1 MAFESRAIELK
12 KDSLEAMA
20 MATAGTP
27 SVRLWDDVAR
37 AYATGVPQV
46 RRPRRNVIPSDDE
59 DQGTPTEPS
68 IDSMPPPFHAKANYA
83 DVVPPASHT
92 NPHMEDWEA
101 SSSDASITTDPALVA
116 KEADKNPVGPMRRSA
131 EDVSDVE
138 TAVPLKNATVFVPLS
153 KDTITDTGVPSHLV
167 VPYTGKA
174 KSTSYYI
181 CTYPTCEPPKGFVQK
196 AAAHNHLRRAHLGHA
211 LGCLYCVGWRVWR
224 IQGWKEHMLTK
235 HPSLP
240 QFPTGTMLEGL
251 RRFELSVLEK
261 LRPFVAPPSDAALA
275 TSSAAASFMHAA
287 QAYMPT
293 SKSFVPPASAP
304 HRRKSTLPAKRS

>member
-1 MAFESRAIELK
+1 
-12 KDSLEAMA
+12 

-46 RRPRRNVIPSDDE
+46 RHPRRNLIPSDDE

-68 IDSMPPPFHAKANYA
+68 LDSMLPPIHAKANYA
-83 DVVPPASHT
+83 DVVPPASHA
-92 NPHMEDWEA
+92 NPHMEDWET
-101 SSSDASITTDPALVA
+101 SSSDASATADPAPIA
-116 KEADKNPVGPMRRSA
+116 KEADKNPVGFMRCSA

-138 TAVPLKNATVFVPLS
+138 TAVPLKSATVFVPLS

-181 CTYPTCEPPKGFVQK
+181 CTYPTCDPPKGFVQK

-235 HPSLP
+235 HSSLP

-261 LRPFVAPPSDAALA
+261 LRPSVAPSGDAALA

-293 SKSFVPPASAP
+293 SKSFVPPASVP

>member
-1 MAFESRAIELK
+1 MAFESRTIELK

-27 SVRLWDDVAR
+27 SVRLWDDVAH

-46 RRPRRNVIPSDDE
+46 WRPRRNLIPSDDE

-83 DVVPPASHT
+83 DVVPPASHAD
-92 NPHMEDWEA
+92 PHMEDWEA
-101 SSSDASITTDPALVA
+101 SSSDASVTVDPAPVA

-174 KSTSYYI
+174 KST
-181 CTYPTCEPPKGFVQK
+181 
-196 AAAHNHLRRAHLGHA
+196 
-211 LGCLYCVGWRVWR
+211 
-224 IQGWKEHMLTK
+224 
-235 HPSLP
+235 
-240 QFPTGTMLEGL
+240 
-251 RRFELSVLEK
+251 
-261 LRPFVAPPSDAALA
+261 
-275 TSSAAASFMHAA
+275 
-287 QAYMPT
+287 
-293 SKSFVPPASAP
+293 
-304 HRRKSTLPAKRS
+304 